1 MSLLNYRTSNP
12 AFSSYVWQSK
22 HSTSS
27 KMSLTGIFVKSLFS
41 LCLVGLTTW
50 YVWDLV
56 TKGVNVK
63 WYTSIGMLAAIF
75 FSLLTSFK
83 RRWAPVTTPLYALAK
98 GFFLGGISAYAEQRF
113 PGMPMKAVSITILT
127 FFVMLIL
134 YRANII
140 IVTKRFRSVVISA
153 AITIMFI
160 YIINWIL
167 SIFGLSLPFVWG
179 TSWFAIGFNVIAAIV
194 ASFSLLLDF
203 DFIDRKTGR
212 APKYYEWVATWGLLV
227 TLIWLYI
234 EVLRLMKKL
243 AIRF

>member
-12 AFSSYVWQSK
+12 AFSKYVWESNK
-22 HSTSS
+22 STS
-27 KMSLTGIFVKSLFS
+27 KMTLNGIFIKSLLS
-41 LCLVGLTTW
+41 IILVGITTW
-50 YVWDLV
+50 YVWNLV
-56 TKGVNVK
+56 YKGVDVK
-63 WYTSIGMLAAIF
+63 WFTSGGLLAAIV

-83 RRWAPVTTPLYALAK
+83 RKWAPITTPLYALAK
-98 GFFLGGISAYAEQRF
+98 GFFLGGISAYAEIKF
-113 PGMPMKAVSITILT
+113 KGMPMQAVSVTILT
-127 FFVMLIL
+127 FFVMLVL
-134 YRANII
+134 YKARII
-140 IVTKRFRSVVISA
+140 IVTKRFRSVIITSI
-153 AITIMFI
+153 ITIITI

-167 SIFGLSLPFVWG
+167 RIFDLSLPFIWG
-179 TSWFAIGFNVIAAIV
+179 TSWFAIGFNVIAALV

-203 DFIDRKTGR
+203 DFIDRKLNK